1 VVGDIALVGGYAP
14 PPLVAYPGRMPGM
27 GDPQREQG
35 VALR

>member
-1 VVGDIALVGGYAP
+1 VVGDIALVGGYA